1 MPYSRA
7 ELARHSEKIGRG
19 WRTLL
24 RWVARGCDL
33 NDPESVAKFLAEAER
48 KKTNVRKYQEARGNQ
63 PKMPTNRTAKPQQ
76 RFEPNGNGE
85 LPAPGR
91 RGAGAALRRLEEQEE
106 RGYARLQLALERG
119 DPIAIDAA

>member
-63 PKMPTNRTAKPQQ
+63 PQ
-76 RFEPNGNGE
+76 GLGE
-85 LPAPGR
+85 TCGCLTGAFRAP
-91 RGAGAALRRLEEQEE
+91 
-106 RGYARLQLALERG
+106 LQW
-119 DPIAIDAA
+119 